1 MFGRRVS
8 TAQAQDIDR
17 SLMTTVPCP
26 KFLGKK
32 WYDLVCC
39 ARKPQGDG

>member
-17 SLMTTVPCP
+17 SLMTTVSFP
-26 KFLGKK
+26 KFLEQK
-32 WYDLVCC
+32 WYDMVCC
-39 ARKPQGDG
+39 PRKPQGDG